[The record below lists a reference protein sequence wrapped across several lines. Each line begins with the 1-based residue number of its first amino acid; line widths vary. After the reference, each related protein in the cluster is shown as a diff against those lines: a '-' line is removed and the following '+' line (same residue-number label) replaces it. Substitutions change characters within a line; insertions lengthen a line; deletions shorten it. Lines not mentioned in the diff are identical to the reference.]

1 MNRKAASVEIS
12 EELLLR
18 AEAAGIDLSEAVEEA
33 LQDRLA
39 ALARRDAWLEENREG
54 IESYRRYVEE
64 HGTMGD
70 RLKHLR
76 RF

>member
-1 MNRKAASVEIS
+1 MNRKIASVEVS

-18 AEAAGIDLSEAVEEA
+18 AEAAGIDVSQAVEEA
-33 LQDRLA
+33 LQIRLEA
-39 ALARRDAWLEENREG
+39 VARRDAWAEENREG
-54 IESYRRYVEE
+54 LESYRRYIEA
-64 HGTMGD
+64 HGTMGE